1 MGPPGTFGWGTKV
14 FFWNLPTSFT
24 AQ

>member
-1 MGPPGTFGWGTKV
+1 MGPPGTFGRGTKV
-14 FFWNLPTSFT
+14 FCWNLPTSFT